1 MDAAA
6 SVFGGYSDA
15 AQYKTQAALATQ
27 QAKDVN
33 LQSTQASEQHR
44 EQLNASLANISA
56 NRVQSGL
63 SIDSPTAMAIQKEVK
78 AGAGRTEQIQR
89 LGYMNQGQSLQWQ
102 AAASRRAASN
112 AITGG
117 YLKGFVQAGKDA
129 AAAAGA

>member
-1 MDAAA
+1 MEAAG
-6 SVFGGYSDA
+6 SIFGGYSSA

-44 EQLNASLANISA
+44 EQLNASLANIDA
-56 NRVQSGL
+56 NRAQSGL
-63 SIDSPTAMAIQKEVK
+63 SIDSPTAMAIQGAVK
-78 AGAGRTEQIQR
+78 DGAKRTEQIQR
-89 LGYMNQGQSLQWQ
+89 LGYMNQQQSLKWQ

-117 YLKGFVQAGKDA
+117 YIQGFTDVAKTA
-129 AAAAGA
+129 AKAAGL